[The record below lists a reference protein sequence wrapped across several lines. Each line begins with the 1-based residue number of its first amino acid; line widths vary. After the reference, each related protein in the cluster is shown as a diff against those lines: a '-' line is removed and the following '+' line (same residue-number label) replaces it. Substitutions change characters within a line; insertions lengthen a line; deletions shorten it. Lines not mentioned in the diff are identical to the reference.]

1 MRFLICTLVFFI
13 FTTAICPDIAMSQN
27 NQNINPVLQKKQQQN
42 KPNSKGQLAMKYYR
56 EKEYQKALEL
66 YEQLYTANPSNYYYN
81 YLFNCYNVLKE
92 YKKADRLVRQHR
104 KRNPTNSKYL
114 IDEAYIADLSGN
126 GKKSKKILNK
136 LIDNLPSQRNQIM
149 QITSSL
155 QAKGYANIAVEV
167 YKKASSESG
176 SNYSYGFEIGDAYM
190 YSGNYSLMINSYLNH
205 LILVPTDMQRV
216 KSKLRMV
223 MQMDINSNLTGILK
237 SKLLEYSQN
246 NPDNLQLADMLLWFS
261 MQTKDFDMA
270 FRQARSIDM
279 RFDNAEKNMMEL
291 AYIAYSNY
299 NYEVAANAYGYVKNK
314 KVNGQYTTDAW
325 VGYYLAVCM
334 SADENQDTDMSTYE
348 DLEEQGIEAV
358 NELGIN
364 NITSDLIVQLSE
376 ITAFK
381 LSKYKEA
388 IEMLEIALMN
398 PSLKSKKQAEL
409 KIVLADILLADD
421 KIWDATLL
429 YSQVESEMKNE
440 PIGHEAK
447 LKNAKV
453 FYYAG
458 EFDWAATRLDV
469 LKSATSKLISN
480 DAIDLSLFI
489 SEMRD
494 EDTLGFTLRK
504 FAGADL
510 YVYQGKLDSALFLL
524 NKIENNP
531 SAYISKEYALFKK
544 AQILV
549 KLGNVKEADSVY
561 NLLISLYPTSFKTD
575 NAMYERAELLRTT
588 NNLEEA
594 KKLYLIIM
602 TDYPES
608 IFAAKARKIYRINE
622 ENEQLGD
629 KNYILNSD
637 Y

>member
-1 MRFLICTLVFFI
+1 
-13 FTTAICPDIAMSQN
+13 MSQN

-66 YEQLYTANPSNYYYN
+66 YEQLYTANPSNYYYS

-575 NAMYERAELLRTT
+575 NALYERAELLRTT

>member
-575 NAMYERAELLRTT
+575 NALYERAELLRTT

>member
-1 MRFLICTLVFFI
+1 MRFFIYTIAFFI
-13 FTTAICPDIAMSQN
+13 FTTAIYPAIAMSQN
-27 NQNINPVLQKKQQQN
+27 NQSINPILSKKKQQK
-42 KPNSKGQLAMKYYR
+42 KPNSKDQLAMKYYR
-56 EKEYQKALEL
+56 EKKYQKASEL
-66 YEQLYTANPSNYYYN
+66 YEQLYSANPTNYYYS
-81 YLFNCYNVLKE
+81 YLFNCYNILKE

-104 KRNPTNSKYL
+104 KRNPTNYKYL
-114 IDEAYIADLSGN
+114 IDEAYLADLNGN
-126 GKKSKKILNK
+126 SKKAKKMFSK
-136 LIDNLPSQRNQIM
+136 LLDNLPSQRNQIM

-167 YKKASSESG
+167 YKKASSEAG
-176 SNYSYGFEIGDAYM
+176 SNYTYGFEIGDAYM
-190 YSGNYSLMINSYLNH
+190 YSGNYNLMLDSYLNH
-205 LILVPTDMQRV
+205 LVLVPTDIQRM

-237 SKLLEYSQN
+237 SKLLQYSQN
-246 NPDNLQLADMLLWFS
+246 NPDNIQLADMLLWFS

-270 FRQARSIDM
+270 YRQARSIDI

-299 NYEVAANAYGYVKNK
+299 KYEIAAKAYGYVKDK
-314 KVNGQYTTDAW
+314 KVNGPYTANAW

-334 SADENQDTDMSTYE
+334 AAEENPNTDISIYE
-348 DLEEQGIEAV
+348 DLENQGIEAV

-364 NITSDLIVQLSE
+364 NITSDLIVRLSE

-381 LSKYKEA
+381 LSKYEEA
-388 IEMLEIALMN
+388 MEMLEIALMN
-398 PSLKSKKQAEL
+398 PALNSKKQAEL
-409 KIVLADILLADD
+409 KIVLADILVADD

-510 YVYQGKLDSALFLL
+510 YMYQGKLDSALFLL

-549 KLGNVKEADSVY
+549 ELGKVKEADSAY
-561 NLLISLYPTSFKTD
+561 NLLISRYPMCF
-575 NAMYERAELLRTT
+575 
-588 NNLEEA
+588 
-594 KKLYLIIM
+594 I
-602 TDYPES
+602 
-608 IFAAKARKIYRINE
+608 
-622 ENEQLGD
+622 
-629 KNYILNSD
+629 
-637 Y
+637 

>member
-66 YEQLYTANPSNYYYN
+66 YEQLYSANPSNYYYS

-575 NAMYERAELLRTT
+575 NALYERAELLRTT

>member
-1 MRFLICTLVFFI
+1 
-13 FTTAICPDIAMSQN
+13 MSQN

-575 NAMYERAELLRTT
+575 NALYERAELLRTT

>member
-575 NAMYERAELLRTT
+575 NALYERAELLRTT

-622 ENEQLGD
+622 
-629 KNYILNSD
+629 
-637 Y
+637 

>member
-27 NQNINPVLQKKQQQN
+27 NKNINPVLQKKQQQN

-575 NAMYERAELLRTT
+575 NALYERAELLRTT

>member
-409 KIVLADILLADD
+409 KIVLADILLADN

-575 NAMYERAELLRTT
+575 NALYERAELLRTT

>member
-66 YEQLYTANPSNYYYN
+66 YEQLYTANPSNYYYS

-575 NAMYERAELLRTT
+575 NALYERAELLRTT

>member
-66 YEQLYTANPSNYYYN
+66 YEQLYTANPSNYYYS

-575 NAMYERAELLRTT
+575 NALYERAELLRTT

-622 ENEQLGD
+622 
-629 KNYILNSD
+629 
-637 Y
+637 

>member
-1 MRFLICTLVFFI
+1 
-13 FTTAICPDIAMSQN
+13 MSQN

-66 YEQLYTANPSNYYYN
+66 YEQLYTANPSNYYYS

-409 KIVLADILLADD
+409 KIVLADILLADN

-575 NAMYERAELLRTT
+575 NALYERAELLRTT

-622 ENEQLGD
+622 
-629 KNYILNSD
+629 
-637 Y
+637 

>member
-27 NQNINPVLQKKQQQN
+27 NKNINPVLQKKQQQN

-66 YEQLYTANPSNYYYN
+66 YEQLYTANPSNYYYS

-575 NAMYERAELLRTT
+575 NALYERAELLRTT

>member
-66 YEQLYTANPSNYYYN
+66 YEQLYTANPSNYYYS

-334 SADENQDTDMSTYE
+334 SADESQDTDMSTYE

-575 NAMYERAELLRTT
+575 NALYERAELLRTT

>member
-1 MRFLICTLVFFI
+1 MRFFIYTIAFFI
-13 FTTAICPDIAMSQN
+13 FTTAIYPAIAMSQN
-27 NQNINPVLQKKQQQN
+27 NQSINPILSKKKQQK
-42 KPNSKGQLAMKYYR
+42 KPNSKDQLAMKYYR
-56 EKEYQKALEL
+56 EKKYQKASEL
-66 YEQLYTANPSNYYYN
+66 YEQLYSANPTNYYYS
-81 YLFNCYNVLKE
+81 YLFNCYNILKE

-104 KRNPTNSKYL
+104 KRNPTNYKYL
-114 IDEAYIADLSGN
+114 IDEAYLADLNGN
-126 GKKSKKILNK
+126 SKKAKKIFSK
-136 LIDNLPSQRNQIM
+136 LLDNLPSQRNQIM

-167 YKKASSESG
+167 YKKASSEAG
-176 SNYSYGFEIGDAYM
+176 SNYTYGFEIGDAYM
-190 YSGNYSLMINSYLNH
+190 YSGNYNLMLDSYLNH
-205 LILVPTDMQRV
+205 LVLVPTDIQRM

-237 SKLLEYSQN
+237 SKLLQYSQN
-246 NPDNLQLADMLLWFS
+246 NPDNIQLADMLLWFS

-270 FRQARSIDM
+270 YRQARSIDI

-299 NYEVAANAYGYVKNK
+299 KYEIAAKAYGYVKDK
-314 KVNGQYTTDAW
+314 KVNGPYTANAW

-334 SADENQDTDMSTYE
+334 AAEENPNTDISIYE
-348 DLEEQGIEAV
+348 DLENQGIEAV

-364 NITSDLIVQLSE
+364 NITSDLIVRLSE

-381 LSKYKEA
+381 LSKYEEA
-388 IEMLEIALMN
+388 MEMLEIALMN
-398 PSLKSKKQAEL
+398 PALNSKKQAEL
-409 KIVLADILLADD
+409 KIVLADIFVADD

-510 YVYQGKLDSALFLL
+510 YMYQGKLDSALFLL

-549 KLGNVKEADSVY
+549 ELGNVKEADSVY

-575 NAMYERAELLRTT
+575 NALYERAELLRTT

-608 IFAAKARKIYRINE
+608 IFAAKARKMYRLNE
-622 ENEQLGD
+622 ESEKLED
-629 KNYILNSD
+629 ENYILNSD